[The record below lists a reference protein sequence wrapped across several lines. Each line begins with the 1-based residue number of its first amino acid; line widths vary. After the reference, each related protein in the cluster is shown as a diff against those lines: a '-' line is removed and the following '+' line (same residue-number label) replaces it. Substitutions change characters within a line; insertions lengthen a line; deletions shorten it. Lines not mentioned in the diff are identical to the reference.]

1 MHAEFNSWQEWHL
14 PSSLHLITQAGICKL
29 ACMTMHDAKQLR
41 LCDALQHAWPADAA
55 VAAAAVAAFPAEA
68 ALADAAAAELVPD
81 MISNTYVTHCYRGEH
96 SIKYI

>member
-41 LCDALQHAWPADAA
+41 LCDALQHAWQIKLGLAMFNESAR
-55 VAAAAVAAFPAEA
+55 VSAFCSGP
-68 ALADAAAAELVPD
+68 
-81 MISNTYVTHCYRGEH
+81 
-96 SIKYI
+96 